1 MQSQSIVIG
10 RPENQNSSRGSRTT
24 NKIGSNKIWV
34 PVEGQE
40 VDDIWSLLAG
50 GHCLRL
56 A

>member
-1 MQSQSIVIG
+1 VA
-10 RPENQNSSRGSRTT
+10 
-24 NKIGSNKIWV
+24 
-34 PVEGQE
+34 VEGQE